1 MPIPL
6 SPENAYKRA
15 LYHGCGYS
23 PLDLQQPIIAIANSY
38 NRMNPG
44 HIHLQKLANQV
55 ILSIKKHGGTP
66 MEFNTIAIC
75 DGIANNGDQS
85 KYVLPSRDL
94 IAASVEAQVKSHG
107 FDGLICISSCDKII
121 PGMIMGAIR
130 CNLPTIF
137 LTGGI
142 MKTYNHAE
150 LGEVVTS
157 DIKEAMGKWNAGK
170 MTETVLNEI
179 IEGTCSAGACNMMG
193 TACTMASMVEA
204 MGLSIPNSALA
215 EALSEEQISVAS
227 RIGSYIMPL
236 VEKNIPITEIITP
249 KSLENAIR
257 IALAIGGSSNMV
269 LHSLAISYEL
279 GLSWDHFHIE
289 QLSQQTPLLVK
300 LKPSSSLTLTKFH
313 DEGGIMAVLKEL
325 SPLLNLEC
333 QTILNLPMGDIIDKY
348 CRTSSSVSSVPSVSS
363 VSHISSLTKPLYPR
377 GGIAIFKGNLAPEGC
392 VVKESGVHPDMLHHQ
407 GPAKVF
413 HSEEEVRVALLDHQ
427 VTPGDVLVII
437 YEGPK
442 GSPGMREMSIP
453 AALLVGMGLGNS
465 VAMITDGRYSGASR
479 GPCIGHVCPEA
490 WEGGPIGLVQ
500 DGDVIEIDIPNRM
513 LTIHISDEELTKRK
527 LQWRRPPPKIESG
540 TGFLNLY
547 PKIVSSAR
555 YGAILGRKE
564 KKI

>member
-6 SPENAYKRA
+6 SPQNAYKRA

-23 PLDLQQPIIAIANSY
+23 SSDLQKPIIAIANSY

-44 HIHLQKLANQV
+44 HIHLQKLANHV
-55 ILSIKKHGGTP
+55 ISSIQEHGGTP

-94 IAASVEAQVKSHG
+94 IAASVEAQVKAHG
-107 FDGLICISSCDKII
+107 FDGLICIASCDKII
-121 PGMIMGAIR
+121 PGMIMGALR

-142 MKTYNHAE
+142 MKPFTHAK

-170 MTETVLNEI
+170 MTENLLNEI

-204 MGLSIPNSALA
+204 MGLSIPNSALV
-215 EALSEEQISVAS
+215 EALSEVQISITS
-227 RIGSYIMPL
+227 RIGPIIMSL
-236 VEKNIPITEIITP
+236 VENKIPISQIITT

-257 IALAIGGSSNMV
+257 TALAIGGSSNMV
-269 LHSLAISYEL
+269 LHSLAIAHEL

-289 QLSQQTPLLVK
+289 SLSQQTPLLVK
-300 LKPSSSLTLTKFH
+300 LKPSSSLILTKFH
-313 DEGGIMAVLKEL
+313 ESGGIMAVLKEL
-325 SPLLNLEC
+325 SPLLNLDC
-333 QTILNLPMGDIIDKY
+333 QTVLNLPMGEIIDKY
-348 CRTSSSVSSVPSVSS
+348 GCTSSSVSSNSY
-363 VSHISSLTKPLYPR
+363 ISTLSKPLYPR
-377 GGIAIFKGNLAPEGC
+377 GGIAILKGNLAPEGC
-392 VVKESGVHPDMLHHQ
+392 VVKESGVHPDMLHHK
-407 GPAKVF
+407 GPAKVYN
-413 HSEEEVRVALLDHQ
+413 SEEGVRDALLAHQ
-427 VTPGDVLVII
+427 VNPRDVLVII

-453 AALLVGMGLGNS
+453 AALLIGMGLGDS

-490 WEGGPIGLVQ
+490 WEGGPIGLVHN
-500 DGDVIEIDIPNRM
+500 GDIIEIDIPNRK
-513 LTIHISDEELTKRK
+513 LTINISNEEMAKRK
-527 LQWRRPPPKIESG
+527 MEWTRPSLKIEKGSSI
-540 TGFLNLY
+540 LNLY

-564 KKI
+564 K

>member
-23 PLDLQQPIIAIANSY
+23 PSDLQKPIIAIANSY

-44 HIHLQKLANQV
+44 HIHLQKLGNQV
-55 ILSIKKHGGTP
+55 ISSIKEHGGTA
-66 MEFNTIAIC
+66 MEFITIAIC

-85 KYVLPSRDL
+85 KYVLPSRDI

-107 FDGLICISSCDKII
+107 FDGLICIASCDKII
-121 PGMIMGAIR
+121 PGMIMGALR

-142 MKTYNHAE
+142 MKPFTHAT

-157 DIKEAMGKWNAGK
+157 DIKEAMGKWNAGNL
-170 MTETVLNEI
+170 TEDLLNQM

-204 MGLSIPNSALA
+204 MGLSIPNSALV
-215 EALSEEQISVAS
+215 EALSDDQISIAS
-227 RIGSYIMPL
+227 RIGPYIMAL
-236 VEKNIPITEIITP
+236 VEKKISITQIITP
-249 KSLENAIR
+249 ISLENAIR
-257 IALAIGGSSNMV
+257 TALAIGGSSNMV
-269 LHSLAISYEL
+269 LHSLAMAYEL

-289 QLSQQTPLLVK
+289 HLSQQTPLLVN

-313 DEGGIMAVLKEL
+313 ESGGILAVLKEL
-325 SPLLNLEC
+325 SPLLDLDC
-333 QTILNLPMGDIIDKY
+333 QTVLNHPLGDLINQY
-348 CRTSSSVSSVPSVSS
+348 CRNSSPVSY
-363 VSHISSLTKPLYPR
+363 ISSLTNPLYPR
-377 GGIAIFKGNLAPEGC
+377 GGLTILQGNLAPEGC
-392 VVKESGVHPDMLHHQ
+392 VVKESGVHPDMLRHR

-413 HSEEEVRVALLDHQ
+413 HSEEAVRDALLGHQ
-427 VTPGDVLVII
+427 VVPGDVLVII

-500 DGDVIEIDIPNRM
+500 DGDLIEIDIPKRI
-513 LTIHISDEELTKRK
+513 LTVHISDEELAERK
-527 LQWRRPPPKIESG
+527 LRWSRPPPKLESG
-540 TGFLNLY
+540 FGILKLY
-547 PKIVSSAR
+547 QQNVSSAR
-555 YGAILGRKE
+555 YGAVLGRKE
-564 KKI
+564 E